1 MKKITLELTDEAYET
16 LKSALAEHDELAEE
30 HTVRSWLELELNTN
44 TEVVVEMLLSDY

>member
-16 LKSALAEHDELAEE
+16 LKSALAEHDELAVE

-44 TEVVVEMLLSDY
+44 TDVIVEMLLEDF